1 MYQLLIRSISS
12 CGAIGMASDKELS
25 AQAALAEFAALRT
38 EVLQAF
44 STQWNILALQLTATA
59 VLFSFS
65 LTSHTRTGFLLIVP
79 IVSYILNGRYLRGER
94 LILLASRYI
103 MTEISPRVHGGL
115 NWENWMESRAK
126 GPYNYILWIA
136 YGPSVFAL
144 ISMVA
149 LAWVGPYVFH
159 ASSMPVVDNSILE
172 IIWVLDLLLT
182 LVSIYSIWVVWRI
195 WVERD
200 KS

>member
-1 MYQLLIRSISS
+1 
-12 CGAIGMASDKELS
+12 MASDKELS